1 MIRLAVATCA
11 LCVSSYVSANSIK
24 SFDDLDHVNFEGV
37 AADANGNPLAN
48 ARVFVRQTSAGNER
62 SIETDREGRYRF
74 TTLAPG
80 VYELR
85 VEAEGFQTVRYEK
98 ISAVAG
104 VTIRQDFKLS
114 PATIEAQITID
125 AATNPTIVDTA
136 RTVVGGTVTKAQ
148 IDRLPTESRNPLDL
162 IFTLPGIAP
171 PALSVRD
178 LADGDVKD
186 DFRSTPEESGIF
198 SLTGGAPFSNNITI
212 EGMDNNDDRGARERI
227 ALSIHA
233 VEEVQVITNQFSAEY
248 GRAAGGRV
256 NLRLRG
262 GSNQVHGQAF
272 YYFRDE
278 SLNANSYR
286 RNADPTRG
294 FRAPFQNHNP
304 GASVGAPIIKNKIFI
319 FGAYE
324 YDNVYDRAEIIALV
338 PVDANPAL
346 SLPKPNGA
354 NLGATARNKNG
365 QTQMVNGGAAVG
377 LYDETVTT
385 PRVANTFQSRV
396 DLKLGEKHDAF
407 TIFTLARN
415 RDERGFPGGR
425 RTLET
430 ILSSGRD
437 SQSYAFSDNFIL
449 SSRMVNTARFQ
460 FSRLTPS
467 FAPPA
472 NRPVVIIDIDDPR
485 DVIGDADANPLTRAG
500 NLVAG
505 SSTLAGVDRREDRYQ
520 IQDTLNYARG
530 AHTARL
536 GVDAQAIRSRF
547 VDLEDTTGTFNFAT
561 AADFLDDKPSRYQH
575 RFNTESELRNTYTGV
590 FIQDEWK
597 PKQNLTLS
605 FGLRWENE
613 TVIEDRNNFGPRLS
627 LAWDPFKSGKTVMR
641 AGYGIFYNRA
651 LLRTLDDFILTS
663 NAIQIDTNNEA
674 AGRLLTELRFPAVL
688 AANDPRVAELGVRES
703 GFLRRIG
710 HDFRIPESYQASLG
724 IEREVSRG
732 FKVEVNYVFNRGLHL
747 WREINANAP
756 RLPAGFNNFTEYLLS
771 RDFDNSPDP
780 VTGIR
785 PIVMTK
791 TAPDI

>member
-1 MIRLAVATCA
+1 MIRLAFAACA
-11 LCVSSYVSANSIK
+11 PCASSYFSAGSIE
-24 SFDDLDHVNFEGV
+24 STDDLDHVNFEGV
-37 AADANGNPLAN
+37 VADANGNAIVD
-48 ARVFVRQTSAGNER
+48 AKVFVRQTEVGDER
-62 SIETDREGRYRF
+62 SVKTNREGRYRF
-74 TTLAPG
+74 NSLAPG

-85 VEAEGFQTVRYEK
+85 VEADGFQTVRYEK
-98 ISAVAG
+98 IGAIAG
-104 VTIRQDFKLS
+104 ATVRHDLKLS
-114 PATIEAQITID
+114 PAAIEAQITID
-125 AATNPTIVDTA
+125 AGTNAALVDTA
-136 RTVVGGTVTKAQ
+136 RTVIGGTVTKEQ
-148 IDRLPTESRNPLDL
+148 IEKLPTESRNPLDL
-162 IFTLPGIAP
+162 IFTLPGIAQ

-178 LADGDVKD
+178 LAEGDVKD
-186 DFRSTPEESGIF
+186 DFRSAPEEAGVF

-212 EGMDNNDDRGARERI
+212 EGLDNNDDRGARERI
-227 ALSIHA
+227 NLSIHA

-365 QTQMVNGGAAVG
+365 QAQMVNGGAAVG

-460 FSRLTPS
+460 FSRLTPTFS
-467 FAPPA
+467 PPA
-472 NRPVVIIDIDDPR
+472 GSPVVFIDIDDPR
-485 DVIGDADANPLTRAG
+485 DVIGNPDANPLTRAG
-500 NLVAG
+500 TLLAG
-505 SSTLAGVDRREDRYQ
+505 ASTLGGVDRREDRYQ
-520 IQDTLNYARG
+520 TQDTLNYARG
-530 AHTARL
+530 AHTAR
-536 GVDAQAIRSRF
+536 
-547 VDLEDTTGTFNFAT
+547 T
-561 AADFLDDKPSRYQH
+561 
-575 RFNTESELRNTYTGV
+575 
-590 FIQDEWK
+590 
-597 PKQNLTLS
+597 
-605 FGLRWENE
+605 
-613 TVIEDRNNFGPRLS
+613 
-627 LAWDPFKSGKTVMR
+627 
-641 AGYGIFYNRA
+641 
-651 LLRTLDDFILTS
+651 
-663 NAIQIDTNNEA
+663 
-674 AGRLLTELRFPAVL
+674 
-688 AANDPRVAELGVRES
+688 
-703 GFLRRIG
+703 
-710 HDFRIPESYQASLG
+710 
-724 IEREVSRG
+724 
-732 FKVEVNYVFNRGLHL
+732 
-747 WREINANAP
+747 
-756 RLPAGFNNFTEYLLS
+756 
-771 RDFDNSPDP
+771 
-780 VTGIR
+780 
-785 PIVMTK
+785 
-791 TAPDI
+791 